1 MWRMLVPAL
10 LLAGCAQLPPS
21 PADIQAKTFQTRP
34 DMSVIYVVRTPMD
47 SLEASG
53 LTLDGRAL
61 ITTHRGTYYR
71 WEVAP
76 GTHRVAGFGFGVESM
91 TLTTAPGKIYF
102 LEHTVL
108 GDRDDGGVTNVR
120 LREIGDQAG
129 RNLVMH
135 SQLLM

>member
-1 MWRMLVPAL
+1 MLVPAL

-21 PADIQAKTFQTRP
+21 PEDLQAKTFQVPP
-34 DMSVIYVVRTPMD
+34 DKSV
-47 SLEASG
+47 
-53 LTLDGRAL
+53 
-61 ITTHRGTYYR
+61 
-71 WEVAP
+71 
-76 GTHRVAGFGFGVESM
+76 
-91 TLTTAPGKIYF
+91 TLTTAPGRIYF
-102 LEHTVL
+102 LEHTVQ